1 MESIKYLGHIIDKD
15 GRKPDP
21 ERSIAI
27 KEMPAPNNVAS
38 LQSFLGLASYYQSFI
53 PKMQDLRAPLN
64 ELLKKGKT
72 WSWTTECQEA
82 FNKIKEALTSNL
94 FLTHFDPKLDLI
106 VASDASS
113 YGIGAC
119 ILHKMPDGTN
129 KPIAHA
135 SRSLLPTEKS
145 YS

>member
-1 MESIKYLGHIIDKD
+1 
-15 GRKPDP
+15 
-21 ERSIAI
+21 
-27 KEMPAPNNVAS
+27 
-38 LQSFLGLASYYQSFI
+38 
-53 PKMQDLRAPLN
+53 MQDLRAPLN